1 MRLKQ
6 QSKEVLLADEKIV
19 RVGQS
24 DIAALQTA
32 LAQSNRGR
40 SRICAHRDASDA
52 LHEMLIVLS
61 SASYIRPHKHS
72 GKSES
77 FHIIVGELDVVI
89 FDDQG
94 GIEDVVQMGCYA
106 SGRNFFYRLADPRF
120 HSVLVRT
127 ATVIFHETTNGPF
140 KREDTQ
146 FANWS
151 PAEAELDAVADYVRQ
166 LKGRVDAFIM
176 ATALKG

>member
-6 QSKEVLLADEKIV
+6 QSNEVLLADEKIV

-24 DIAALQTA
+24 EIAALQTA

-40 SRICAHRDASDA
+40 TRICAHRDGSDA
-52 LHEMLIVLS
+52 LHEMLIMLS
-61 SASYIRPHKHS
+61 KATYIRPHRHF

-89 FDDQG
+89 FDEQG

-106 SGRNFFYRLADPRF
+106 SGRNFYYRLADPRF
-120 HSVLVRT
+120 HTVLVRS
-127 ATVIFHETTNGPF
+127 ATVTFHETTNGPF

-146 FANWS
+146 FAPWS
-151 PAEAELDAVADYVRQ
+151 PAEAELDAIADYGRR
-166 LKGRVDAFIM
+166 LEGRVDAFIV
-176 ATALKG
+176 ATSVRG